1 VIRIRNLTVRY
12 VDQTALQD
20 VSFDV
25 RPGECL
31 VVTGPSGCGKSTLV
45 RVLTGLIP
53 QVITAK
59 MDGEVQVA
67 GLDVPHLPTAKVAQ
81 QVGVVF
87 QNPRAHLFHLRVAE
101 EVAFGPY
108 NLGLEP
114 EEVAARVAWALEAVG
129 LSDLSGQNPAN
140 LSGGQI
146 QRLAIASAL
155 AMRPKVLVLDEP
167 TASLDAPGTTNVIN
181 ALARLRAEYGL
192 TIVLVEHRLAEVRR
206 LADRVLVLDEGRVAA
221 LGAFDAVL
229 GDHDLL
235 HRYGLRR
242 PTEEA
247 LMSWPELLTPNGKPP
262 AGVQPLLE
270 FQNLTAGYNGHP
282 AVHEI
287 NLGFYLGEFAALVGD
302 NGAGKSTL
310 ALAAAGLIRPM
321 SGHLLFDHK
330 TRPRP
335 GLDIALLFQNPADQ
349 LFTDS
354 VDEEV
359 AFGPRNYRC
368 FDPEWHHQ
376 TLANADLL
384 ALRER
389 RPFSLSMGQQQR
401 TALASC
407 LALRPRMVI
416 LDEPTL
422 GQDWRHLQQ
431 LMEFLIQLNRQGTA
445 ILLITHDYK
454 LVYRYA
460 QRVILMDAGRILLDG
475 HINPVAQK
483 THAAHDES
491 TANERAR
498 PLEEY
503 RSGVSP

>member
-1 VIRIRNLTVRY
+1 MIHVRGLTVHY
-12 VDQTALQD
+12 ADQMALQE

-25 RPGECL
+25 RLGECL

-53 QVITAK
+53 QVIPAEIS
-59 MDGEVQVA
+59 GRVEVA
-67 GLDVPHLPTAKVAQ
+67 GLDVTHCLTAETAQ

-87 QNPRAHLFHLRVAE
+87 QNPRAHLIHLRVDD

-108 NLGLEP
+108 NLGLPP
-114 EEVAARVAWALEAVG
+114 EEVKARVEWALEAVG
-129 LSDLSGQNPAN
+129 LSDLPDQNPAS

-155 AMRPKVLVLDEP
+155 AMRPQVLVLDEP
-167 TASLDAPGTTNVIN
+167 TTSLDAPGTTSVIN
-181 ALARLRAEYGL
+181 ALVQLRAEYGL
-192 TIVLVEHRLAEVRR
+192 TIVLIEHRLAEIRR
-206 LADRVLVLDEGRVAA
+206 LADRVMVLDEGRVVTA
-221 LGAFDAVL
+221 GAFETVL
-229 GDHDLL
+229 GDYDLL

-242 PTEEA
+242 PTEEP
-247 LMSWPELLTPNGKPP
+247 LMPWAELLMPNGKPP

-270 FQNLTAGYNGHP
+270 FQNLSAGYNGH
-282 AVHEI
+282 AAIHDV
-287 NLGFYLGEFAALVGD
+287 NLKFYPGEFAALVGD

-321 SGHLLFDHK
+321 SGRLLFNNGA
-330 TRPRP
+330 RPRL

-354 VDEEV
+354 VDEEI

-368 FDPEWHHQ
+368 FELAWHEQ
-376 TLANADLL
+376 ALASADLL
-384 ALRER
+384 GLRER
-389 RPFSLSMGQQQR
+389 RPFSLSVGQQQR

-407 LALRPRMVI
+407 LALRPRLVI

-431 LMEFLIQLNRQGTA
+431 LMDFLVWLNRQGTA

-460 QRVILMDAGRILLDG
+460 QRVILMDAGRISLDG
-475 HINPVAQK
+475 HINLDAQK
-483 THAAHDES
+483 HMP
-491 TANERAR
+491 TATYAE
-498 PLEEY
+498 
-503 RSGVSP
+503 VSYVVP